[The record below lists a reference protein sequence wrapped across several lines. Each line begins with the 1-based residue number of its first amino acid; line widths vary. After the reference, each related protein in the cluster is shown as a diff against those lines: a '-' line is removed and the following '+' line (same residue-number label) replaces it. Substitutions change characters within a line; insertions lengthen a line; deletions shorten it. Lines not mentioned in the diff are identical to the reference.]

1 MILAAFIAYGA
12 ALAFI
17 GILGYART
25 RDYAD
30 FVLGG
35 RRLGPWVAAVSAGAS
50 DMSGWLLLALPGLAA
65 TAPGE
70 AFWVAAGL
78 GLGTYL
84 NWRLVAR
91 RLRIATF
98 EADDAVTLPEFLAR
112 RYPASGGTLRRLSAL
127 VIVVFFTLY
136 AAAGLVAGA
145 KLFVSVFDIDYA
157 QGLLVG
163 AAVILAYT
171 YGGGFFAVALTDLV
185 QGVLMLLALSVVPAL
200 ALRDIG
206 ATSLGGGAPVSL
218 LDAGGPLG
226 IASALAWGLGYFG
239 QPHILA
245 RFMALGDPAAAGRAR
260 WIATAWTGFGLAA
273 ALAVGVIGADPVFG
287 PLVGGDPER
296 IFLEMIALILPPAI
310 AGICLAGV
318 LAAVMSTADSQL
330 LVAASAIATDL
341 FGAGKGAL
349 VRGRLGVV
357 AVLGAA
363 VIIAADPDSRVLDF
377 VAWAWAG
384 FGATFGPLILLTL
397 YRPKL
402 SERAALTTL
411 CTGLF
416 VVVGWRWLPGR
427 AREIYELLPAFVAA
441 LAAGLLVDAAFRS
454 SNRPNGRNE

>member
-1 MILAAFIAYGA
+1 MILAAFVTYGTVL
-12 ALAFI
+12 ALI
-17 GILGYART
+17 GVLGYLRT
-25 RDYAD
+25 QDYAD

-35 RRLGPWVAAVSAGAS
+35 RRLGPWVAAISAGAS

-65 TAPGE
+65 TALAE

-78 GLGTYL
+78 ALGTYL

-112 RYPASGGTLRRLSAL
+112 RYPASGATLRRLSAL
-127 VIVVFFTLY
+127 VIIVFFTLY

-145 KLFVSVFDIDYA
+145 KLFVSVFDIGYV
-157 QGLLVG
+157 QGLLIG
-163 AAVILAYT
+163 AAVVLAYT

-185 QGVLMLLALSVVPAL
+185 QGVLMLLALSLVPLL
-200 ALRDIG
+200 ALREVGIAAG
-206 ATSLGGGAPVSL
+206 AQISPF
-218 LDAGGPLG
+218 DPGGPLG

-245 RFMALGDPAAAGRAR
+245 RFMALDDPAVAGRAR
-260 WIATAWTGFGLAA
+260 RIATAWTGLGLAA
-273 ALAVGVIGADPVFG
+273 ALAVGIVGSAPEFG
-287 PLVGGDPER
+287 PLLGPDPER
-296 IFLEMIALILPPAI
+296 IFLELIPWLLPPAV

-341 FGAGKGAL
+341 VGTGKGAL
-349 VRGRLGVV
+349 VRGRLGVMAVLAV
-357 AVLGAA
+357 AVT
-363 VIIAADPDSRVLDF
+363 IAADPDSRVLDL

-384 FGATFGPLILLTL
+384 FGATFGPLVLLTL

-402 SERAALTTL
+402 SERAALATL
-411 CTGLF
+411 CTGCL
-416 VVVGWRWLPGR
+416 VVLGWRGLPGP
-427 AREIYELLPAFVAA
+427 ASEVYELLPAFFTA
-441 LAAGLLVDAAFRS
+441 LAAGVAVDIAIRS
-454 SNRPNGRNE
+454 SNRANGRHE